1 MLNVSELIE
10 RLAAVPG
17 PTGFEDAVAIA
28 IQREID
34 DLPGEITVDGIG
46 NLVLRMPGSGAAGPS
61 LMIMAHM
68 DQVGLLVKYIDDDG
82 MLYCEPNGLVDERSL
97 AATQVQV
104 WTDDGPRVGVVGV
117 RSRHLMSERDLAAL
131 TVIGDQWLH
140 VGASSAA
147 EAAAMG
153 IRIGQPVTFRGEVIR
168 LSEHILLGPSID
180 NRAGCVALIALAHL
194 AANVSRDYDLVLV
207 WSTQE
212 EVGSRGAQVAA
223 RWIEPT
229 VAVVVDTLPAGD
241 ASTSARQATSR
252 VGAGPV
258 IRAQDSR
265 AGKGTIY
272 SQAVRRRL
280 LAQAEG
286 LSIPYQADVF
296 QTWTDACE
304 VHLQGRGVPTGGV
317 FIPRLCSHTPNELLD
332 VRDLEH
338 TITLLAA
345 FADLD
350 AQTLESLAIRPSFPL
365 GRPDEVAAEVSS

>member
-1 MLNVSELIE
+1 MLNVSELVE
-10 RLAAVPG
+10 RLVAVPG
-17 PTGFEDAVAIA
+17 PSGFEDAVAIA
-28 IQREID
+28 IQKEIE
-34 DLPGEITVDGIG
+34 DLPGEVTVDGLG
-46 NLVLRMPGSGAAGPS
+46 NLVVRMPGATAGGPS
-61 LMIMAHM
+61 LMFMAHM

-104 WTDDGPRVGVVGV
+104 WTDEGARVGVVGV
-117 RSRHLMSERDLAAL
+117 RSRHLMSERDLAAP
-131 TVIGDQWLH
+131 TVIGEQWVH
-140 VGASSAA
+140 VGASSADG
-147 EAAAMG
+147 AAAMG
-153 IRIGQPVTFRGEVIR
+153 IRIGQPVTFRGELVR
-168 LSEHILLGPSID
+168 LSEHMLLGPSID
-180 NRAGCVALIALAHL
+180 NRAGCAALVALAHL
-194 AANVSRDYDLVLV
+194 AANASRDFDLVLV

-223 RWIEPT
+223 RWNEPT
-229 VAVVVDTLPAGD
+229 AAVVVDTLPAGD
-241 ASTSARQATSR
+241 PSTPARQATSR

-280 LAQAEG
+280 LAQADA

-332 VRDLEH
+332 VRDLEQ
-338 TITLLAA
+338 TIALLAA

-350 AQTLESLAIRPSFPL
+350 ARTLESLAIRPSFPL
-365 GRPDEVAAEVSS
+365 GRLDEVAAEFAS